1 MHLILHLLEETRV
14 HNPVNIE
21 HPVYEQILS
30 GGIHLF
36 RGDMA
41 MEWVP
46 RRPPQRRQFSLV
58 IRRRRG
64 GPRVPHHRVSRSGRG
79 RRTKDL

>member
-1 MHLILHLLEETRV
+1 MHLISHLKVEIHV
-14 HNPVNIE
+14 HSLVYIE
-21 HPVYEQILS
+21 HPVYMQFVA
-30 GGIHLF
+30 GGIHVF

-79 RRTKDL
+79 CGPEDI